1 MTVKGIG
8 RWTDKQLARFK
19 EHPHRVAIECTLLFV
34 VSFGLEWI
42 YSLDT
47 IYTASGQWIGAGITS
62 FIIEAVNYT
71 VFVALFATGA
81 SRTWYHFFSAVISVT
96 LGAMVAVYL
105 AA

>member
-19 EHPHRVAIECTLLFV
+19 EHPRRVPIECALLFV

-47 IYTASGQWIGAGITS
+47 IYTSSGQWLGAGGTS
-62 FIIEAVNYT
+62 AIIESVNYT
-71 VFVALFATGA
+71 VFVALFASGA
-81 SRTWYHFFSAVISVT
+81 SRTWFHFFSAVVGVT

-105 AA
+105 AT